1 MADEDLV
8 EYPAHA
14 PIDGAVMI
22 SFGAV
27 HTGREALA
35 VELFTELSRYLG
47 NLLADG
53 TVTAFRPFFF
63 ADGMVSDVIGFFLL
77 EGRRDA
83 LDELRRREDFVRL
96 VLRAGAATANVRVH
110 TLMAGSQ
117 AGRLVRLYGEVRSEL
132 GLI

>member
-1 MADEDLV
+1 MADDDLV

-14 PIDGAVMI
+14 PIDGALMV

-27 HTGREALA
+27 HAGREALA

-47 NLLADG
+47 KLLADQEVSG
-53 TVTAFRPFFF
+53 FRPFFF
-63 ADGMVSDVIGFFLL
+63 ADGMMGDVLGFFLI

-83 LDELRRREDFVRL
+83 LDRLRREEEFVRMM
-96 VLRAGAATANVRVH
+96 LRAGAATQNVRVH

>member
-1 MADEDLV
+1 MADDDLV
-8 EYPAHA
+8 EYPAHT
-14 PIDGAVMI
+14 PIDGALMV

-27 HTGREALA
+27 HTGRETLA

-47 NLLADG
+47 KLLADG
-53 TVTAFRPFFF
+53 EVSAFRPFFF
-63 ADGMVSDVIGFFLL
+63 ADGMMGDVLGFFLI

-83 LDELRRREDFVRL
+83 LDRLRREEEFVRMM
-96 VLRAGAATANVRVH
+96 LRAGAATHNVRVH

>member
-1 MADEDLV
+1 MADDDLV

-14 PIDGAVMI
+14 AIDGALMV

-27 HTGREALA
+27 HPGREALA

-47 NLLADG
+47 KLLADEE
-53 TVTAFRPFFF
+53 VSAFRPFFF
-63 ADGMVSDVIGFFLL
+63 ADGMMGDVVGFFLI

-83 LDELRRREDFVRL
+83 LDRLRREEAFVRMI
-96 VLRAGAATANVRVH
+96 LRAGAATQNVRVH

>member
-1 MADEDLV
+1 MADDDLV

-14 PIDGAVMI
+14 PIDGALMV

-47 NLLADG
+47 KLLADG
-53 TVTAFRPFFF
+53 KVSAFRPFFF
-63 ADGMVSDVIGFFLL
+63 ADGMMGDVLGFFLI

-83 LDELRRREDFVRL
+83 LDQLRREEEFVRMI
-96 VLRAGAATANVRVH
+96 LRAGAASQNVRVH